1 MEQVDLKD
9 TFSYLLENYTDYVPQ
24 NLELPTTPGSIA
36 GLGLAAFVLTVTLFD
51 YLNYQR
57 QRRKLGNVDIVGDAP
72 YLWRR
77 LRWTE
82 NESNFRAVI
91 QRGYDTFSKKAKPF
105 AYWGQHDDFILVVPP
120 GVADE
125 VKNVDVDKMSFL
137 QAVEDSYHFRLHT
150 YILGRT
156 HVDAVRQSVNK
167 NMNHLHDIVVSQG
180 DEVIPQVLDGFASSG
195 KSFAAFLTIW
205 HLVHTVAVAFL
216 IGPQFA
222 ANREY
227 MKEIEDY
234 CLNVPGFVHLYFW
247 IPSPL
252 RRAFWHLSPQGA
264 RIRAVI
270 RRLKRFIVPELRRV
284 VEEWRQT
291 QGPRTESEAGYTLM
305 GAMLDLKEER
315 GQITRDAS
323 AMSRQEEDRQIDIFA
338 DEVIFTS
345 FDSAGPVACL
355 VTQMLFEAVGDKS
368 LVADLRGE
376 ISGVLAA
383 HGGEWTPEAM
393 SSLPRLES
401 FTRETLRFNGP
412 TLFSVTRSVIQ
423 PMQLK
428 SGLSLRPGTIISAPS
443 WLIHNDEDNYAR
455 AGEFNPY
462 RFYDEATNTATTKAT
477 TASNKFLAYGYG
489 SQMCPGRFLGVRMT
503 QILFAK
509 ILMRYDA
516 EFAGGIKVK
525 PDNIFMPGQVLPPY
539 ETEIVIKRRE

>member
-1 MEQVDLKD
+1 MSSALD
-9 TFSYLLENYTDYVPQ
+9 DYRDYISQRILASPV
-24 NLELPTTPGSIA
+24 GIA
-36 GLGLAAFVLTVTLFD
+36 GLGVSAFVLMVVFLD
-51 YLNYQR
+51 YLTYQR
-57 QRRKLGNVDIVGDAP
+57 QRRRLGNVPIVGDAP

-82 NESNFRAVI
+82 NESNFRSVI
-91 QRGYDTFSKKAKPF
+91 QRGYDTFSKNSRPW

-120 GVADE
+120 GVCDE

-137 QAVEDSYHFRLHT
+137 QAVEDSYHFKLHT

-167 NMNHLHDIVVSQG
+167 NMNQLHKTVVLQG
-180 DEVIPQVLDGFASSG
+180 DETIPQSLDSFADS
-195 KSFAAFLTIW
+195 KEPFAAFLTIW

-216 IGPQFA
+216 IGPHFA
-222 ANREY
+222 KNEEY

-247 IPSPL
+247 VPAPL
-252 RRAFWHLSPQGA
+252 RKAFWYLSPQGA
-264 RIRAVI
+264 RVRAVI
-270 RRLKRFIVPELRRV
+270 KRLKRFIVPEVRRTI
-284 VEEWRQT
+284 EEWRQGDRP
-291 QGPRTESEAGYTLM
+291 QGEYTLL

-315 GQITRDAS
+315 GQIKRDAAS
-323 AMSRQEEDRQIDIFA
+323 MTQEEEERQIDMFA

-355 VTQMLFEAVGDKS
+355 VTQLLFESMGDRNLVQS
-368 LVADLRGE
+368 LRSE
-376 ISGVLAA
+376 ISEALASN
-383 HGGEWTPEAM
+383 GGEWTPEVM
-393 SSLPRLES
+393 NSLPRLES
-401 FTRETLRFNGP
+401 FTREALRVNGP
-412 TLFSVTRSVIQ
+412 TLFSVTRSVLQ

-428 SGLSLRPGTIISAPS
+428 SGLSLRPGTIISSPS
-443 WLIHNDEDNYAR
+443 WLIHNDEDNYAK
-455 AGEFNPY
+455 ANEFNPY

-509 ILMRYDA
+509 ILMKYDA
-516 EFAGGIKVK
+516 VFEGPYKVK

-539 ETEIVIKRRE
+539 ETRIILHHRDEAVKS